1 MFKHHVVIHMY
12 LMYKKKCVYVLGI
25 YQSKSIINVLR
36 VNKIKYIIIKQ
47 NNVKNVIKELIQML
61 IILNVSVM
69 LIFKLILEFHD
80 NANVH
85 CINQFYKMVN
95 V

>member
-1 MFKHHVVIHMY
+1 
-12 LMYKKKCVYVLGI
+12 MYKKTGVYVLGI

-61 IILNVSVM
+61 IILNVSVI